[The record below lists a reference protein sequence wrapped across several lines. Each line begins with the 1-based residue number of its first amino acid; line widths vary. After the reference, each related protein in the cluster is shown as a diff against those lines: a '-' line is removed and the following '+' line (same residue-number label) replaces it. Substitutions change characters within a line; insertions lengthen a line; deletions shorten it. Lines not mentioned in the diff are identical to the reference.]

1 MNCRIKYERWLPNK
15 FSNWKENCLKS
26 RKQKRLVHAVC
37 VKSEEEVAA
46 LKEEFDKTSQRYR

>member
-1 MNCRIKYERWLPNK
+1 MATKQILQLEREL
-15 FSNWKENCLKS
+15 SEVKEV
-26 RKQKRLVHAVC
+26 KRLVHADC

>member
-1 MNCRIKYERWLPNK
+1 MATKQILQLEREL
-15 FSNWKENCLKS
+15 SEVKEA
-26 RKQKRLVHAVC
+26 KRLVHADC